1 MEYKFNLPLG
11 LINEDGETFKTG
23 TMRAATAMDE
33 IEVQG
38 GDKNHINQKYRDL
51 EMISK
56 TIVSIDGLG
65 KVTPG
70 QLEELFEVDFIYLQM
85 FFNELNGDGES
96 MPVTCPKCNT
106 SKKVKITELFSQK
119 KYEKEKVNASV

>member
-11 LINEDGETFKTG
+11 LVNEDGETFKIG
-23 TMRAATAMDE
+23 TMRPATAMDE

-38 GDKNHINQKYRDL
+38 GEKNHIDQKYRDL

-56 TIVSIDGLG
+56 TIVSIDGVG
-65 KVTPG
+65 KVTPS

-85 FFNELNGDGES
+85 FFNELNGNGES
-96 MPVTCPKCNT
+96 MPVTCPKCGE
-106 SKKVKITELFSQK
+106 SKKVKITDLYSQNKDK
-119 KYEKEKVNASV
+119 KEQVNASL